1 MVVKIKVPN
10 NNNVILCR
18 QSSEISD
25 PISVDLEHGDS
36 QEDLMMTGSPI
47 TEPVRASPP
56 LLPRSRVNSD
66 SVYLLN
72 HNMAASHF
80 PMMIN
85 HYHPMPVLMPPMG
98 PVQTEAM
105 PTDGGHS
112 INDIDNVNSH
122 HRSASSPTNNLS
134 AMIQHQIEYYFSRYF
149 ITAH

>member
-10 NNNVILCR
+10 NNNNVNILYR

-36 QEDLMMTGSPI
+36 QEDLMMIDSPI

-66 SVYLLN
+66 SVYLLE

-80 PMMIN
+80 PMIMN
-85 HYHPMPVLMPPMG
+85 HYHPVPVLMPHMG

-105 PTDGGHS
+105 PTDGHG
-112 INDIDNVNSH
+112 INDMDNINSH
-122 HRSASSPTNNLS
+122 HSGSSPTNNLS